1 MERRFRL
8 LPTALLLLSVG
19 LHAQI
24 AASDRSK
31 ETVAAAKASL
41 HAGVDRHLDASGYEI
56 LGRMNPKDVEF
67 YKSWGFYPDRVLA
80 QVRTKWYPLI
90 SQAEQASDNKRG
102 TVLVEF
108 TIKRDGSLGKIVVT
122 ESSQEKSLDA
132 AALEGIKSAAPF
144 QPLPAEYHQ
153 KSLAL
158 RFHFAYNQEPGPDR
172 PVCGEPRRRAR
183 HDRGGYKPP
192 RILSRPDP
200 EYSEDARRSKFQGVV
215 LIGATVE
222 PSGEVSNVC
231 VEQALGSGLD
241 ERAVGAVKTWRFQ
254 PATRDNQ
261 PVSDNL
267 SIEVSF
273 HLY

>member
-1 MERRFRL
+1 
-8 LPTALLLLSVG
+8 
-19 LHAQI
+19 
-24 AASDRSK
+24 
-31 ETVAAAKASL
+31 
-41 HAGVDRHLDASGYEI
+41 
-56 LGRMNPKDVEF
+56 LGKVNPKDVEF

-90 SQAEQASDNKRG
+90 SQAEQASDNKSG
-102 TVLVEF
+102 TVLIEF
-108 TIKRDGSLGKIVVT
+108 SIKRDGSLGKIAVT
-122 ESSQEKSLDA
+122 ESSQEESLNDA
-132 AALEGIKSAAPF
+132 ALKGIKSAAPF

-153 KSLAL
+153 KSLSL

-172 PVCGEPRRRAR
+172 PVCGERRRRAR
-183 HDRGGYKPP
+183 RDGGVYKPP

-200 EYSEDARRSKFQGVV
+200 ECSEDARRSKYQGVV

-231 VEQALGSGLD
+231 VQQALGSGLD
-241 ERAVGAVKTWRFQ
+241 EKAVVAVKAWRFQ

>member
-1 MERRFRL
+1 MKRRFRL
-8 LPTALLLLSVG
+8 LSIALLLSVG

-31 ETVAAAKASL
+31 EAVAAAKASL
-41 HAGVDRHLDASGYEI
+41 HAGVNRGLDASGYEI
-56 LGRMNPKDVEF
+56 LGKVNPKGVEF

-90 SQAEQASDNKRG
+90 SQAEQTSDNQSG
-102 TVLVEF
+102 VVVVEF
-108 TIKRDGSLGKIVVT
+108 SIKRDGSLGKIAVT
-122 ESSQEKSLDA
+122 KSSQERSLDA

-144 QPLPAEYHQ
+144 QPLPAEYHE
-153 KSLAL
+153 KSLAV
-158 RFHFAYNQEPGPDR
+158 RFHFVYNQEPGPDR
-172 PVCGEPRRRAR
+172 PVCGERRRRAR
-183 HDRGGYKPP
+183 HDGGAYKPP
-192 RILSRPDP
+192 RILSQPDP
-200 EYSEDARRSKFQGVV
+200 EYTEDARRSKYQGVV

-241 ERAVGAVKTWRFQ
+241 EKAVAAVKTWRFQ